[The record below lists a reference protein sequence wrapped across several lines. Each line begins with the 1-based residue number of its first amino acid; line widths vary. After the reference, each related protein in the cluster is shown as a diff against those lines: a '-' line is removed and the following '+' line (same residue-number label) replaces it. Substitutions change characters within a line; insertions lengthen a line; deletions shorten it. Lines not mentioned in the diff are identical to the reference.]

1 MKTHLTLSKQEQEPY
16 LIGDSKV
23 VAQFL
28 KSSLRKAPFP
38 GDPLAS
44 HIHLLLERHP
54 GVALKFR
61 GVKLADLDTQTK
73 QSLLDDINA
82 VLGIRPLK
90 GR

>member
-23 VAQFL
+23 VEQFL
-28 KSSLRKAPFP
+28 KSSPRKSPFP
-38 GDPLAS
+38 GDVLAN
-44 HIHLLLERHP
+44 HIHLLLELHP
-54 GVALKFR
+54 AVTLKFR
-61 GVKLADLDTQTK
+61 GVKLVDLDTQTK

-82 VLGIRPLK
+82 VLGIRPMK